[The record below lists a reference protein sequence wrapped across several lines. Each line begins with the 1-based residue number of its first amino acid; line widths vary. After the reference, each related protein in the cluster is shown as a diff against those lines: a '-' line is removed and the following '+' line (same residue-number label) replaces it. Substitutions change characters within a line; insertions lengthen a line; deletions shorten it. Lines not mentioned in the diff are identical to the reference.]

1 MEAATTPE
9 RRRRPPTERRT
20 RHDRR
25 LGSTAPDEIVNVASW
40 EEQRVQYLTRLLFWA
55 FGLAYFNLGG
65 APQPSAWVNMLV
77 VNAVL
82 LAYGAEI
89 VFFMWHA
96 VRRPHVPWRR
106 RLTMWLDL
114 AATSFAVLAD
124 PAAISPGFLAY
135 LMVILGNGMRYGMRL
150 FAEAVIGTFACALIV
165 VGLRLFD
172 YLNAFSVSAAFFLT
186 FFTITVLY
194 SYSLTAQNERG
205 RRKLA
210 LERNVDALT
219 GLLNRR
225 ALHERAAELL
235 RNSDTS
241 ARQLVVLFA
250 DLDRFKAVN
259 DSRGHHVGDRVLAE
273 IGHITRQSVREG
285 DLVARYGGD
294 EFILVLP
301 DATLDEGTIVAQRLK
316 ESVAQ
321 WAKHSDVDVSLS
333 IGLGQYPDHGADL
346 DSVIARVDQAMYR
359 SKLAHGRGGILR
371 VDGTGAAAP
380 T

>member
-1 MEAATTPE
+1 MNAPVSTE
-9 RRRRPPTERRT
+9 RRRHPPAERRT
-20 RHDRR
+20 HHDRR
-25 LGSTAPDEIVNVASW
+25 LGHTQTDHLVELASW
-40 EEQRVQYLTRLLFWA
+40 EDQRVQYLTRLLFWA

-65 APQPSAWVNMLV
+65 APQPSAWVTIQV

-82 LAYGAEI
+82 FAYGAEI
-89 VFFMWHA
+89 IYFMWHA
-96 VRRPHVPWRR
+96 VRRPHVAWRR

-114 AATSFAVLAD
+114 AATSFAVLSD

-135 LMVILGNGMRYGMRL
+135 LMVIIGNGMRYGIRL
-150 FAEAVIGTFACALIV
+150 FAEAAIGTFACALIV

-235 RNSDTS
+235 RRPESS
-241 ARQLVVLFA
+241 GGPLVVLFA
-250 DLDRFKAVN
+250 DLDRFKSVN
-259 DSRGHHVGDRVLAE
+259 DSRGHHVGDRVLAD
-273 IGHITRQSVREG
+273 IGQIIRQSVRDG
-285 DLVARYGGD
+285 DVVARYGGD

-301 DATLDEGTIVAQRLK
+301 DTTLDEGAQVAQRLK

-321 WAKHSDVDVSLS
+321 WATRSDIDVSVS

-346 DSVIARVDQAMYR
+346 DAVIARVDQAMYQ
-359 SKLAHGRGGILR
+359 SKLVQGRGGILR
-371 VDGTGAAAP
+371 VDGVRPAA
-380 T
+380 